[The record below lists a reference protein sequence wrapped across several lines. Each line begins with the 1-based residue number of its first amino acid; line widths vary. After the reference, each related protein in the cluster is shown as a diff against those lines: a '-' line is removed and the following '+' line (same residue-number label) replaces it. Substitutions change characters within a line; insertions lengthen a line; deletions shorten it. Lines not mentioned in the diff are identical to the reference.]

1 MTSDQK
7 PEAQA
12 AVESAADSLFQHI
25 AHGDEKHRAWLREQ
39 SLEWAR
45 GYLGATLD
53 AAIAE
58 AVAKE
63 RERCA
68 ELCETARF
76 TGNTFPRTQLEQ
88 LRMDIAA
95 AIRTAQER
103 T

>member
-1 MTSDQK
+1 MSDQK
-7 PEAQA
+7 PEAE
-12 AVESAADSLFQHI
+12 AV
-25 AHGDEKHRAWLREQ
+25 AWRYVPSEVWGSQVLTQDPRNVALAIKMGREVEP
-39 SLEWAR
+39 LYTR
-45 GYLGATLD
+45 ATLD

-68 ELCETARF
+68 RLVETQDTYGDRVEGWF
-76 TGNTFPRTQLEQ
+76 DML
-88 LRMDIAA
+88 AA